1 MGNVSILFH
10 ENDKLYTIHEVS
22 ALTGLPVR
30 ELQCTV
36 RRQDIKGITY
46 RTKNEICEVIV
57 PLSAMA
63 EII

>member
-10 ENDKLYTIHEVS
+10 DNNKFYTIHEVS

-36 RRQDIKGITY
+36 KRQDIEGITY
-46 RTKNEICEVIV
+46 RTRNEICEVLV

-63 EII
+63 EIV